1 MRVVNYILGE
11 FVLQKNVQF
20 VFKLVFITFT
30 LIFTNALIAEPVS
43 PAEQIEQLKS
53 SETYQIG
60 EMVKTLQKALKVR
73 DEQAL
78 RTIQLYGTDSRY
90 YPMIR
95 GWLFQELV
103 GVESQLHAS
112 KNKKNSERFQLNSDF
127 LKQAIRLIDLE

>member
-1 MRVVNYILGE
+1 MRLNI
-11 FVLQKNVQF
+11 
-20 VFKLVFITFT
+20 KLVFIIFP
-30 LIFTNALIAEPVS
+30 LIFTNVIKAETAISAPL
-43 PAEQIEQLKS
+43 QQLKG

-60 EMVKTLQKALKVR
+60 VMVETLQKALKVR

-90 YPMIR
+90 YSMIR

-112 KNKKNSERFQLNSDF
+112 KNTKKSERFQLHSDF
-127 LKQAIRLIDLE
+127 LKQVIRLIDLE

>member
-1 MRVVNYILGE
+1 MQLI
-11 FVLQKNVQF
+11 
-20 VFKLVFITFT
+20 FKLVFIIFP
-30 LIFTNALIAEPVS
+30 LMFTNVVIAETAISAPL
-43 PAEQIEQLKS
+43 QQLKG

-60 EMVKTLQKALKVR
+60 IMVETLQKALKVR

-78 RTIQLYGTDSRY
+78 ATIQLYGTDSRY
-90 YPMIR
+90 YSMIR

-112 KNKKNSERFQLNSDF
+112 KKKENSERFQLHSDF

>member
-30 LIFTNALIAEPVS
+30 LIFTNALIAEPVL
-43 PAEQIEQLKS
+43 PAEQIEQIEQIDQLKS

-112 KNKKNSERFQLNSDF
+112 KKKKTVKGFN
-127 LKQAIRLIDLE
+127 